1 MKAGDVITFDKLP
14 DSALVRAAALIGGA
28 TPVLPFSMA
37 TLWRK
42 VADGSF
48 PAPLRIG
55 LRSTAWRVS
64 EVRAWLAACETA
76 TTLPQTIRLQA
87 DLAKYN
93 ANKKAAAAAAGV
105 SA

>member
-14 DSALVRAAALIGGA
+14 DSALVRASALIGGA

-55 LRSTAWRVS
+55 LRTTAWRVS
-64 EVRAWLAACETA
+64 EVRAWLQACETA
-76 TTLPQTIRLQA
+76 TTLPQTIRLHAAQA
-87 DLAKYN
+87 QARM
-93 ANKKAAAAAAGV
+93 NKQAVAA
-105 SA
+105 